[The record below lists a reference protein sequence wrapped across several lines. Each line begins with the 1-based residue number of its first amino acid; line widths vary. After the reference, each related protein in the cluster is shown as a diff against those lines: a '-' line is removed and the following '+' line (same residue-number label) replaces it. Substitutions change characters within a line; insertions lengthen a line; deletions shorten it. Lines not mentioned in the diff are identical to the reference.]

1 MKKRKQGNITA
12 NKKRK
17 MCRRCNDITVCHK
30 STQLSNMYVTCSGRM
45 YLTNEYMD
53 SKEFLV
59 FCNAL
64 EVVTL
69 KRSMVL
75 CLVGYIWYTIKSFL

>member
-1 MKKRKQGNITA
+1 
-12 NKKRK
+12 
-17 MCRRCNDITVCHK
+17 
-30 STQLSNMYVTCSGRM
+30 M

-53 SKEFLV
+53 SKELLV

-64 EVVTL
+64 EAVTL

-75 CLVGYIWYTIKSFL
+75 RLVGYN